1 LNRHSVNPR
10 RGNPGLRRRRATLS
24 PRPTIDHVR
33 RPQILAAAAAV
44 IAERGVAATR
54 IADIAERCEVSPPA
68 VLYWFD
74 SKEQLLA
81 EALVADD
88 DQFYEELRE
97 RLAGAGDA
105 RERLA
110 ALFGAA
116 ADGAHDFALWMELWT
131 WALRDADLRAARER
145 FDSRWRATI
154 EAVIAD
160 GVAAGE
166 FGTRV
171 GAAIDPAQ
179 AALAIAALIDG
190 LTVQAALGDPE
201 VSVPRLTETVLAS
214 AERLLDTELPARAG
228 GRASP

>member
-1 LNRHSVNPR
+1 V
-10 RGNPGLRRRRATLS
+10 T
-24 PRPTIDHVR
+24 PRPSIDHIR
-33 RPQILAAAAAV
+33 RPQILAAAAEV

-54 IADIAERCEVSPPA
+54 IADVAERSGVSPPA

-81 EALVADD
+81 EALTADD
-88 DQFYEELRE
+88 DHFYEELDE
-97 RLAGAGDA
+97 RLAEAATPGERMVGLIETAAEGAT
-105 RERLA
+105 
-110 ALFGAA
+110 
-116 ADGAHDFALWMELWT
+116 DFVLWMELWT

-145 FDSRWRATI
+145 FDARWRAAI
-154 EAVIAD
+154 EAVVSE

-166 FGTRV
+166 FD
-171 GAAIDPAQ
+171 AADPAQ

-190 LTVQAALGDPE
+190 LSAQAALGDPE

-214 AERLLDTELPARAG
+214 AERLLEAKLPARAG

>member
-1 LNRHSVNPR
+1 M
-10 RGNPGLRRRRATLS
+10 S
-24 PRPTIDHVR
+24 PRPTIDHIR
-33 RPQILAAAAAV
+33 RPQILAAAAEV

-54 IADIAERCEVSPPA
+54 IADVAERSGVSPPA

-81 EALVADD
+81 EALTADD
-88 DQFYEELRE
+88 DRFYEELSE
-97 RLAGAGDA
+97 RLAEAA
-105 RERLA
+105 TPAERMV
-110 ALFGAA
+110 ALIETAA
-116 ADGAHDFALWMELWT
+116 ADDDFALWMELWT

-154 EAVIAD
+154 EAVVAD

-166 FGTRV
+166 FGADV
-171 GAAIDPAQ
+171 DPAQ

-201 VSVPRLTETVLAS
+201 VSVARLTETVLGS
-214 AERLLDTELPARAG
+214 AEKLLAAELPARAG

>member
-1 LNRHSVNPR
+1 M
-10 RGNPGLRRRRATLS
+10 S
-24 PRPTIDHVR
+24 PRPSIDHIR
-33 RPQILAAAAAV
+33 RPQILAAAAEV

-54 IADIAERCEVSPPA
+54 IADVAERSGVSPPA

-81 EALVADD
+81 EALTADD
-88 DQFYEELRE
+88 DRFYEELEE
-97 RLAGAGDA
+97 RLDEEATPA
-105 RERLA
+105 ERMV
-110 ALFGAA
+110 ALIETAA
-116 ADGAHDFALWMELWT
+116 ADNDFALWMELWT

-145 FDSRWRATI
+145 FDSRWRAVI
-154 EAVIAD
+154 EAVVSD

-166 FGTRV
+166 FGTRAGSTV
-171 GAAIDPAQ
+171 DPSQ

-201 VSVPRLTETVLAS
+201 VSVARLTETVLAS
-214 AERLLDTELPARAG
+214 AERLLEAELPTKAG